1 MTEVKRTGIIGVGK
15 YLPSNVLTNADLEKM
30 VDTTD
35 EWITTRTGIKE
46 RRIAADNEAASDM
59 ATKAAKDALKN
70 AGLKP
75 KDIDLIIVATITP
88 DMFFPS
94 TACQLPNN
102 LGVPGV
108 PAFDISV
115 ACSGYVYGLAIADQF
130 IKAGMYKH
138 ALVVAAE
145 KLSAVTDWSDRST
158 CVLFGDGAGA
168 AVLGPVEKGGILGAN
183 LGADGT
189 KGDLLQLPA
198 GGSRMPA
205 SLKTITDKLH
215 TIKMEGNVLFKHAV
229 KIMAD
234 AALAVTEPLGLKG
247 DDIDI
252 IIPHQANIRILN
264 ALAKRMGVDPAK
276 KVYLNIEKYGNM
288 SAASSAVAL
297 TEAIQEGRVKKGDIM
312 LMDAFGGGLT
322 WGALIIEWEK
332 GRYEQ
337 EIRSII
343 PRAGFTVGRNGQG
356 ALRDAGS
363 GQVGIR

>member
-1 MTEVKRTGIIGVGK
+1 MEVKKAGILGVGK
-15 YLPSNVLTNADLEKM
+15 YLPSNVLTNADLERM

-46 RRIAADNEAASDM
+46 RRIAAENEATSDM
-59 ATKAAKDALKN
+59 AAKAAKGALKN
-70 AGLKP
+70 ADLKP
-75 KDIDLIIVATITP
+75 EQIELIIVATITP

-94 TACQLPNN
+94 TACQVQNK
-102 LGVPGV
+102 LGIKGV

-130 IKAGMYKH
+130 IKSGMYKT
-138 ALVVAAE
+138 ALVIAAE

-158 CVLFGDGAGA
+158 CILFGDGAGA
-168 AVLGPVEKGGILGAN
+168 AVLGPVEEGGILGAH
-183 LGADGT
+183 LGADGS
-189 KGDLLQLPA
+189 KGELLQLPA
-198 GGSRMPA
+198 GGSKMPA
-205 SLKTITDKLH
+205 SIKTVENKLH
-215 TIKMEGNVLFKHAV
+215 TIKMEGNILFKHAV

-247 DDIDI
+247 DDIKM

-264 ALAKRMGVDPAK
+264 ALAKRMGVDPAE

-297 TEAIQEGRVKKGDIM
+297 TEAIEEGRIKKGDVI

-322 WGALIIEWEK
+322 WGALII
-332 GRYEQ
+332 Q
-337 EIRSII
+337 
-343 PRAGFTVGRNGQG
+343 
-356 ALRDAGS
+356 L
-363 GQVGIR
+363 

>member
-1 MTEVKRTGIIGVGK
+1 MGQKRTGILGVGK
-15 YLPSNVLTNADLEKM
+15 YLPENVLTNADLEKM

-35 EWITTRTGIKE
+35 EWITSRTGIKE
-46 RRIAADNEAASDM
+46 RRIAADNEATSDM
-59 ATKAAKDALKN
+59 ATKAAKDALSN
-70 AGLKP
+70 AGLTAA
-75 KDIDLIIVATITP
+75 DIDLIIVATITP

-94 TACQLPNN
+94 TACLLQDK
-102 LGVPGV
+102 LGAGNI

-115 ACSGYVYGLAIADQF
+115 ACSGYVYGLTIADKF
-130 IKAGMYKH
+130 IQSGSCKH

-145 KLSAVTDWSDRST
+145 KLSSVTDWEDRST

-168 AVLGPVEKGGILGAN
+168 AVLGQVEEGGILGAA
-183 LGADGT
+183 LGSDGS

-205 SLKTITDKLH
+205 SLKTIENKLH
-215 TIKMEGNVLFKHAV
+215 TIKMEGNTLFKHAV

-252 IIPHQANIRILN
+252 IIPHQANLRILN

-276 KVYLNIEKYGNM
+276 KLYLNIEKYGNM

-297 TEAIQEGRVKKGDIM
+297 TEAVECGRIKKGDTI

-322 WGALIIEWEK
+322 WGALIIEW
-332 GRYEQ
+332 
-337 EIRSII
+337 
-343 PRAGFTVGRNGQG
+343 
-356 ALRDAGS
+356 
-363 GQVGIR
+363 